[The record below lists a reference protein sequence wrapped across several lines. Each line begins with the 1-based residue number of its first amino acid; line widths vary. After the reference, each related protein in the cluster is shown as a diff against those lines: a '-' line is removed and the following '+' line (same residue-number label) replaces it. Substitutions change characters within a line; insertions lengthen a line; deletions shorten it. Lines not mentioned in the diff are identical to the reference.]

1 MKTRQ
6 MIIALCFVLI
16 SALYMPDAMAQ
27 NADNYQTIASAFSLP
42 FATSASPAPCP
53 PDFYG
58 VPKDQFQACFDYWAK
73 QGRFPVTLSAYEVGN
88 SIYFAGSFQ
97 QVPSRPVRTLMTQ
110 QQLQQ
115 YFNEYQAQGFRPD
128 QKSVLATANG
138 PLYTVIWVKDNSPF
152 ESRSDMTQEQYATKW
167 KQMRDAGWINVD
179 ITPYSD
185 KLSTRYSG
193 VWVKRPFT
201 DYATY
206 TDMTDEDYKAKF
218 DAFFKQGFRVTRFVE
233 YKKLKL
239 TKSSTGNIALPTFEN
254 RYAAIWEKIPGAY
267 YHYYKM
273 NQAAYQAKYNQ
284 LSAQGFRLYNVSA
297 FSDQVSAIW
306 IK

>member
-1 MKTRQ
+1 MKIKLL
-6 MIIALCFVLI
+6 MITLCFALTG
-16 SALYMPDAMAQ
+16 ALYISEAQAQ
-27 NADNYQTIASAFSLP
+27 NGGNPQTIASAFSLA
-42 FATSASPAPCP
+42 FFVSASPAPCP

-58 VPKDQFQACFDYWAK
+58 VPKEQFQTCFDYWAK
-73 QGRFPVTLSAYEVGN
+73 QGRYPVTLSAYQVGN
-88 SIYFAGSFQ
+88 SIYFTGSFQ
-97 QVPSRPVRTLMTQ
+97 QVASRPVRTLMTQ

-115 YFNEYQAQGFRPD
+115 YFNEYQAQGFRPE
-128 QKSVLATANG
+128 QKSVLTTSEG
-138 PLYTVIWVKDNSPF
+138 PLFTVIWAKDNSPF
-152 ESRSDMTQEQYATKW
+152 ESRNDMTQEQYAAKW
-167 KQMRDAGWINVD
+167 KEMRAAGWINID

-185 KLSTRYSG
+185 SLATRYSG

-206 TDMTDEDYKAKF
+206 TDMTDADYKARF
-218 DAFFKQGFRVTRFVE
+218 DAFFKQGFRVIRFVE

-239 TKSSTGNIALPTFEN
+239 TKSPVGNSVIPGFET

-273 NQAAYQAKYNQ
+273 TQADYQAKYNQ
-284 LSAQGFRLYNVSA
+284 LSPQGFRLYNVSA
-297 FSDQVSAIW
+297 INDHISAIW